1 MEILL
6 IAGVFLV
13 FCALTCA
20 WLGTFARWFPIAGLD
35 GGLIKDYGLLIKA
48 HIDYI
53 LMAILNLGF
62 YSVAKAANI
71 ELPVAAC
78 WLIAIG
84 GFTNPT
90 VFTIAM
96 LKPDFWQFMW
106 AKVYTAATF
115 VLSTVGFVWAGLVI
129 LSAAW

>member
-6 IAGVFLV
+6 KAGVILV
-13 FCALTCA
+13 FCSLACA
-20 WLGTFARWFPIAGLD
+20 WLGTFSRWFPIKGLD

-53 LMAILNLGF
+53 LMAILNFGF
-62 YSVAKAANI
+62 YAVAKAANI
-71 ELPVAAC
+71 ELPVEAC

-96 LKPDFWQFMW
+96 LKPDFWQFLW

-115 VLSTVGFVWAGLVI
+115 VISTIGFVWAGMVI
-129 LSAAW
+129 FNAA

>member
-1 MEILL
+1 MLKMGVIL
-6 IAGVFLV
+6 I
-13 FCALTCA
+13 FCSLACA
-20 WLGTFARWFPIAGLD
+20 WLGTFSRWFPIKGLD

-53 LMAILNLGF
+53 LMAGLNLVI
-62 YSVAKAANI
+62 YAVAKAAGI
-71 ELPVAAC
+71 ALPVEAC

-96 LKPDFWQFMW
+96 LKPDFWQYTW

-115 VLSTVGFVWAGLVI
+115 VVSTVGFGWAGMVMFN
-129 LSAAW
+129 AV

>member
-6 IAGVFLV
+6 KMGVLLI
-13 FCALTCA
+13 FCSLICA
-20 WLGTFARWFPIAGLD
+20 WLGTFTRWFPIQGLD

-53 LMAILNLGF
+53 MMAGLNLVI
-62 YSVAKAANI
+62 YAAAKAAHIQLPI
-71 ELPVAAC
+71 EAC

-96 LKPDFWQFMW
+96 LKPDFWQYTW
-106 AKVYTAATF
+106 AKIYTAATF
-115 VLSTVGFVWAGLVI
+115 VVSTLGFVWAGWAMLHATV
-129 LSAAW
+129 

>member
-6 IAGVFLV
+6 KMGVLLI
-13 FCALTCA
+13 FCSLICA
-20 WLGTFARWFPIAGLD
+20 WLGTFARWFPIRGLD

-53 LMAILNLGF
+53 MMAGLNLVV
-62 YSVAKAANI
+62 YAVAKAGGIA
-71 ELPVAAC
+71 LPVAAC

-96 LKPDFWQFMW
+96 LKADFWQHTW
-106 AKVYTAATF
+106 AKVYTALSF
-115 VLSTVGFVWAGLVI
+115 VISTAGFVWAGWI
-129 LSAAW
+129 MFNAA

>member
-1 MEILL
+1 MEIMLKMGVIL
-6 IAGVFLV
+6 I
-13 FCALTCA
+13 FCSLACA
-20 WLGTFARWFPIAGLD
+20 WLGTFSRWFPIKGLE

-53 LMAILNLGF
+53 LMAGLNLTI
-62 YSVAKAANI
+62 YAVAKVAGIALPI
-71 ELPVAAC
+71 EAC

-96 LKPDFWQFMW
+96 LKPDFWQYQW
-106 AKVYTAATF
+106 AKIYTAATF
-115 VLSTVGFVWAGLVI
+115 ALSTIGFVWAGIVMFN
-129 LSAAW
+129 AV

>member
-1 MEILL
+1 MEVLLKAGVLL
-6 IAGVFLV
+6 I
-13 FCALTCA
+13 FCSLTCA
-20 WLGTFARWFPIAGLD
+20 WLGTFCRWFPIKGLD

-53 LMAILNLGF
+53 LMAILNFGF
-62 YSVAKAANI
+62 YAVAKTAGI
-71 ELPVAAC
+71 ELPIEAC

-96 LKPDFWQFMW
+96 LKPDFWQHAW
-106 AKVYTAATF
+106 IRVYTAATF
-115 VLSTVGFVWAGLVI
+115 VLSTTGFVWAGLTI
-129 LSAAW
+129 FNAA

>member
-1 MEILL
+1 MDINLKMGVIL
-6 IAGVFLV
+6 I
-13 FCALTCA
+13 FCSLACA
-20 WLGTFARWFPIAGLD
+20 WLGTFARWFPIKGLD

-53 LMAILNLGF
+53 LMAILNLGI
-62 YSVAKAANI
+62 YSVAKAGGIA
-71 ELPVAAC
+71 LPVEAC

-106 AKVYTAATF
+106 AKVYTAVTF
-115 VLSTVGFVWAGLVI
+115 VLSTVGFVWAGVVMFN
-129 LSAAW
+129 AAG

>member
-1 MEILL
+1 MEVLL
-6 IAGVFLV
+6 KAGVILV
-13 FCALTCA
+13 FCSLTCA
-20 WLGTFARWFPIAGLD
+20 WLGTFARWFPIKGLD

-53 LMAILNLGF
+53 LMAILNFGF
-62 YSVAKAANI
+62 YAVAKAARVSLPI
-71 ELPVAAC
+71 EAC

-115 VLSTVGFVWAGLVI
+115 VISTIGFVWAGMTI
-129 LSAAW
+129 FNAA

>member
-6 IAGVFLV
+6 KAGVILV
-13 FCALTCA
+13 FCSLACA
-20 WLGTFARWFPIAGLD
+20 WLGTFTRWFPIKGLD
-35 GGLIKDYGLLIKA
+35 GGLVKDYGLLVKA

-53 LMAILNLGF
+53 LMAILNFGI
-62 YSVAKAANI
+62 YSVAKAAAI
-71 ELPVAAC
+71 ELPVEAC

-96 LKPDFWQFMW
+96 LKPDFWQYTL
-106 AKVYTAATF
+106 AKIYTAATF
-115 VLSTVGFVWAGLVI
+115 VVSTVGFVWAGLVI
-129 LSAAW
+129 FNAAG